1 MKSEG
6 TEQVKLF
13 FVYMPEDKPIQ
24 KELNKYLQPLIHRGM
39 IVLWGEREIQSGL
52 DWRSITPSQIKT
64 ADLIILLVT
73 PSLITS
79 DYCSSSEMNDL
90 LKRHQA
96 GEIFVLP
103 VIIRSVDITATSL
116 TNIQVFHANGKALLE
131 SHNRDQAF
139 MEVFTKIREIV
150 HLLQSRE

>member
-24 KELNKYLQPLIHRGM
+24 RELNKYLQPLIRRGM
-39 IVLWGEREIQSGL
+39 ITLWGEREIQSGL

-79 DYCSSSEMNDL
+79 NYCSSLEMNDM

-103 VIIRSVDITATSL
+103 VMIRPVDWNVTPPA
-116 TNIQVFHANGKALLE
+116 NIQVFPSSGNALSE

-139 MEVFTKIREIV
+139 MEVLTKIREIV
-150 HLLQSRE
+150 HLLQSR